1 MLVLDFKVD
10 YRLKNTQKYF
20 CEMHG
25 KSYKDAKKKGYFS
38 VNQVRNNQILT
49 SAKLININ

>member
-1 MLVLDFKVD
+1 MLVLDSKVD
-10 YRLKNTQKYF
+10 YRLKNTQRNF

-38 VNQVRNNQILT
+38 VNQVRNNQIFQT
-49 SAKLININ
+49 D